1 MILGYD
7 DLEPMSGMLL
17 LLNAAKSLVRLFP
30 QTLGNVVLVLV
41 AVPLVDAN
49 GSELHSD
56 YRRRVEQE
64 VEKINSAYPGLVV
77 MYQRR
82 MPFAERVSLFASADL
97 LVNAAVRHGLNLV
110 PFEFVLCGG
119 DKHPGFVVS
128 EFLGCSRV
136 MPGAV
141 RTNPWRDEC
150 MAKAIHDLLSQQSH
164 QKAFWHQLQVVNIRT
179 CSTVL

>member
-1 MILGYD
+1 
-7 DLEPMSGMLL
+7 
-17 LLNAAKSLVRLFP
+17 
-30 QTLGNVVLVLV
+30 
-41 AVPLVDAN
+41 
-49 GSELHSD
+49 
-56 YRRRVEQE
+56 
-64 VEKINSAYPGLVV
+64 

-82 MPFAERVSLFASADL
+82 MPFAERVSLFASADM

-150 MAKAIHDLLSQQSH
+150 LAKAIYNLLTQETH
-164 QKAFWHQLQVVNIRT
+164 QKAFWHQLQVCRT
-179 CSTVL
+179 SSASQASRSHISRTRISRHPSPQSTTTTVALA